1 MQPSRGGSSG
11 TWPLK
16 PRWEEGGH
24 FSPVFRSQSHGPA
37 RGRHK
42 RKAWEKHF
50 RTLIRGKRKVLEK
63 LSDNKSKR
71 DKETGTPP
79 VNVLL
84 HSKGKLY
91 GREGSGKGSS
101 HHTAGSVAS

>member
-1 MQPSRGGSSG
+1 MATSLQSS
-11 TWPLK
+11 
-16 PRWEEGGH
+16 E
-24 FSPVFRSQSHGPA
+24 A
-37 RGRHK
+37 RARDLPED
-42 RKAWEKHF
+42 A
-50 RTLIRGKRKVLEK
+50 IRGKHGRNTSGHWLGKKKVLEK